1 MKSHIAEIKN
11 DLELLTQ
18 IIVKTVPTEQI
29 YLFGSYAY
37 GTPHEGSDIDLYIV
51 MKSDSDIRELDAI
64 DAANMEIYKR
74 INKPIDLLAL
84 KSDKFER
91 KKNDVTM
98 ERKIVREGIKIYG

>member
-1 MKSHIAEIKN
+1 MEKYISKIQN
-11 DLELLTQ
+11 DLELLTD

-37 GTPHEGSDIDLYIV
+37 GTPREDSDIDLYIV
-51 MKSDSDIRELDAI
+51 MKSDCDMRELDAI
-64 DAANMEIYKR
+64 DAASLEIYKQ
-74 INKPIDLLAL
+74 IHKPVDLLAL

-98 ERKIVREGIKIYG
+98 ERKIVRDGIKIYG